1 VGHVRGLSGIS
12 LYNNPRGVGT
22 ATGGGGVMGSSSP
35 SPSPRALSSELWRSA
50 TPLDLDALALPSA
63 AVERRAAAGGEP
75 SMPGVPSAVVTANKE
90 SNGTASSSAQ
100 QKSSVRR
107 KDAAV
112 RASPSPPAPVT
123 HASAPSPNPAPEESE
138 GAEPVSV
145 GSVAELSHFIESQKQ
160 KKQQQQQQGG
170 GGGGGG
176 KAGSSKKHS
185 APNSAKKGNQSRSA
199 SKKDKSSTNGT
210 DPESVAE
217 EASQQR
223 IPSGKKRGGR
233 SNPSPHVASASSSA
247 AAKKRARSKRE
258 LDADASALALSASKR
273 RGGFRSAKSLLL
285 SALGVLLAALVV
297 YALFFTTLAPDESV
311 PNNKPRTTTAT
322 RA

>member
-1 VGHVRGLSGIS
+1 V
-12 LYNNPRGVGT
+12 
-22 ATGGGGVMGSSSP
+22 
-35 SPSPRALSSELWRSA
+35 
-50 TPLDLDALALPSA
+50 
-63 AVERRAAAGGEP
+63 
-75 SMPGVPSAVVTANKE
+75 
-90 SNGTASSSAQ
+90 
-100 QKSSVRR
+100 
-107 KDAAV
+107 
-112 RASPSPPAPVT
+112 
-123 HASAPSPNPAPEESE
+123 PEEPE

-160 KKQQQQQQGG
+160 KKQQQQQ

-185 APNSAKKGNQSRSA
+185 APNSAKTGNQSRSA

-210 DPESVAE
+210 DTESVAE
-217 EASQQR
+217 EASPQR

-233 SNPSPHVASASSSA
+233 PNPSPHVAPSASA

-285 SALGVLLAALVV
+285 SALGVLLAALIV

-311 PNNKPRTTTAT
+311 PNNKPRTTTQRT
-322 RA
+322 